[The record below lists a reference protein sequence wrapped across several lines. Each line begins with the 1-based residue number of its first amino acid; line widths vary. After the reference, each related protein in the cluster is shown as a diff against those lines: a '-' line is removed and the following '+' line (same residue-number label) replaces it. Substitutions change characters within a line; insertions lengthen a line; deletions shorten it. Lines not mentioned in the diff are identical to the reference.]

1 MYRSTPHATTWE
13 TPAYGEIFL
22 GHDIR
27 NQLGLIKPGLPREN
41 KQFRRR
47 VMMYMFASKALVQ
60 EIMFWQETAQ
70 LGALVWC

>member
-13 TPAYGEIFL
+13 TP
-22 GHDIR
+22 HDIR
-27 NQLGLIKPGLPREN
+27 NQLGLIKPGLREN